1 MTIFKYSRA
10 TNKKRGHFQ
19 DLPNDK
25 EEKERVE
32 KAYRELISDYVYID
46 EREGAMYENIMRDP
60 WESTFQ
66 YVAEAGFHA
75 TKKHDELDADEAYEY
90 LKKWWAWLRGY

>member
-1 MTIFKYSRA
+1 MTIFKYPRA
-10 TNKKRGHFQ
+10 ANKKRGHFQ

-66 YVAEAGFHA
+66 YVAEAGGHA

-90 LKKWWAWLRGY
+90 LKKRWA